1 MAEGSSNGRLV
12 SVDSMEFRWVY
23 QDEEGSE
30 IDNNGNPGGGEGD
43 LTLRDSDDEDITEQR
58 LIRTGPRIDSFD
70 VEALEVPGAQRNDY
84 EDVTLGRR
92 IILAFQTLGVVF
104 GDVGTS
110 PLYTFSVM
118 FSKAP
123 VQENEDVLG
132 ALSLVLYTLIL
143 IPLIKYVF
151 IVLWANDDG
160 EGGTF
165 ALYSLICRHAKASLL
180 PNQLPSDARI
190 SSFRLKVPSPELE
203 RSLKIKER
211 LETSLTLKKLLLTLV
226 LAGTSM
232 VIADGVVTPAMSVI
246 SAVGGLKIG
255 VSGVTQEHVV
265 MISVAFL
272 IILFSV
278 QKYGTSK
285 VGLIVGPA
293 LFIWFCSLGG
303 IGIYNLFKYDT
314 RVLRAF
320 NPVHIYYFFKRNS
333 TNAWYSLGGC
343 LLCATGSEAMFADLC
358 YFSVRSVQLTFVF
371 LVLPCLLLGYLG
383 QAAYLMANHGDTTQA
398 FFSSVPS
405 GAFWPVFLIANV
417 AALIASRAMTT
428 ATFSCIKQSTALGCF
443 PRLKI
448 IHTSRKFMGQIYI
461 PVINW
466 FLLALTLVL
475 VCTISSI
482 YEIGNAYGI
491 AELGVMM
498 MSTILVTLVMLLI
511 WQIHI
516 LIVLS
521 FAIIFLGLEL
531 TFFSSILWS
540 VGDGSWI
547 ILVFAVVIFLIMYI
561 WNYGSKIK
569 YETEVKQKMSMDLL
583 RELGPNLGTVRA
595 PGIGLLYNELAKGV
609 PAIFGHF
616 LTTLPAVHSMII
628 FVCIKYVPVPVVPQ
642 SERFLFRRVCPKSYH
657 IFRCIARYGYKD
669 VRKENHQTFEQLLIE
684 SLEKFIRR
692 EAQERSLE
700 SDRDGDSDSE
710 EHSFSKVLIAPNG
723 SVYSLGVPLLAN
735 FKDTTKSF
743 SEASTSD
750 EQSETPTNPYIFDA
764 EQSLEKELSFIRKA
778 KECGV
783 VYLLGHGNI
792 RARKDSWFIKKLVIN
807 YFYAFLRK
815 NCRRGVANLSVSHSQ
830 LMQSIKDFWRQPW
843 KLDKKRL
850 RNTLGR
856 WTRTSVTWVRLI
868 PPWLGKM
875 ESSDKVL
882 KSMCCKQ
889 DRMEDLLQDINTK
902 YESLVAMMAR
912 MNVAQNDQRN
922 KQVEGASSGTEV
934 QDSDMGIR
942 NGPNQRG
949 FNEGRGYTK
958 LPKIDFP
965 KFWRR

>member
-1 MAEGSSNGRLV
+1 MAEEGSERDNGGLA
-12 SVDSMEFRWVY
+12 SMDSMESRWVY
-23 QDEEGSE
+23 QVEEGLDS
-30 IDNNGNPGGGEGD
+30 DHEGD
-43 LTLRDSDDEDITEQR
+43 YVNGREGSPQRFSDDEDNADQR

-70 VEALEVPGAQRNDY
+70 VEALEIPGVHRNEF
-84 EDVTLGRR
+84 EDFTMGRR
-92 IILAFQTLGVVF
+92 VILAFQTLGVVF
-104 GDVGTS
+104 GDVGIS

-123 VQENEDVLG
+123 VNGNEDVLG
-132 ALSLVLYTLIL
+132 ASSLVLYILIL
-143 IPLIKYVF
+143 FPLIKYIL

-165 ALYSLICRHAKASLL
+165 ALYSLICRHAKVSLL

-190 SSFRLKVPSPELE
+190 SSFRLKVPSAELE

-211 LETSLTLKKLLLTLV
+211 LEASLTLKRLLLMLV

-246 SAVGGLKIG
+246 SAVDGLKIG
-255 VSGVTQEHVV
+255 VSWVNQDHVV

-278 QKYGTSK
+278 QRYGTSK
-285 VGLIVGPA
+285 IGIVVGPA

-303 IGIYNLFKYDT
+303 IGIYNLVKYDT
-314 RVLRAF
+314 SVLKAF
-320 NPVHIYYFFKRNS
+320 NPIHIYYFFKRNS
-333 TNAWYSLGGC
+333 TKAWYSLGGC

-383 QAAYLMANHGDTTQA
+383 QAAYLMENHADTTQA

-405 GAFWPVFLIANV
+405 GAFWPVFFIANI
-417 AALIASRAMTT
+417 AALIASRTMTT

-461 PVINW
+461 PVMNW
-466 FLLALTLVL
+466 FLLALTLIL
-475 VCTISSI
+475 VCNISSI

-498 MSTILVTLVMLLI
+498 MTTILVTLVMLLI
-511 WQIHI
+511 WQINI
-516 LIVLS
+516 FVAMS
-521 FAIIFLGLEL
+521 FAILFLGLEL
-531 TFFSSILWS
+531 TFFSSVLWS
-540 VGDGSWI
+540 MGDGSWI
-547 ILVFAVVIFLIMYI
+547 ILVFAIVIFFIMYI
-561 WNYGSKIK
+561 WNYGSKLK

-583 RELGPNLGTVRA
+583 RDLGPNLGTVRA

-616 LTTLPAVHSMII
+616 LTALPAVHSMII
-628 FVCIKYVPVPVVPQ
+628 FVCIKYVPVSVVPQ
-642 SERFLFRRVCPKSYH
+642 NERFLFRRVCLKSYH
-657 IFRCIARYGYKD
+657 MFRCIARYGYKD

-700 SDRDGDSDSE
+700 SDGDDDSDSE
-710 EHSFSKVLIAPNG
+710 EERSFSRILIAPNG
-723 SVYSLGVPLLAN
+723 SVYSLGAPLLAE
-735 FKDTTKSF
+735 FKDANKVI
-743 SEASTSD
+743 SESSIPEESKQEPSTD
-750 EQSETPTNPYIFDA
+750 EMAIDP

-778 KECGV
+778 KESGF

-792 RARKDSWFIKKLVIN
+792 RARKDSWFIKKLIIN

-815 NCRRGVANLSVSHSQ
+815 NSRRETANLSVPHSH
-830 LMQSIKDFWRQPW
+830 
-843 KLDKKRL
+843 
-850 RNTLGR
+850 
-856 WTRTSVTWVRLI
+856 LI
-868 PPWLGKM
+868 
-875 ESSDKVL
+875 
-882 KSMCCKQ
+882 
-889 DRMEDLLQDINTK
+889 
-902 YESLVAMMAR
+902 
-912 MNVAQNDQRN
+912 
-922 KQVEGASSGTEV
+922 QVGMTYMV
-934 QDSDMGIR
+934 
-942 NGPNQRG
+942 
-949 FNEGRGYTK
+949 
-958 LPKIDFP
+958 
-965 KFWRR
+965 